1 MNGPRAA
8 KRRSAGIASAKV
20 LITSASI
27 AATLGGW
34 AAIGASADPATGLT
48 NSTASDSPP
57 LADSAAPVQRQAPP
71 DQQPSGGANPWPQQQ
86 DGSTSPWP
94 QGSFGDRR
102 RHRGEWTPNGGFGGQ
117 PPAPGAPDLGQS
129 QPPDQAA
136 PDTPNA
142 NPAPAPSPPQLQP
155 RARTRSS
162 R

>member
-1 MNGPRAA
+1 MNGSRAA

-20 LITSASI
+20 LITSASM

-34 AAIGASADPATGLT
+34 AAIGAGADPATGLART
-48 NSTASDSPP
+48 TPGDGQPR
-57 LADSAAPVQRQAPP
+57 ADTAAPAQPQAPLDQRQPA
-71 DQQPSGGANPWPQQQ
+71 
-86 DGSTSPWP
+86 DGTSPWP

-102 RHRGEWTPNGGFGGQ
+102 RHHGEWAPNGGFGDQ
-117 PPAPGAPDLGQS
+117 PAVPS
-129 QPPDQAA
+129 DQAGPSA

-142 NPAPAPSPPQLQP
+142 NPAPAPAQPQP